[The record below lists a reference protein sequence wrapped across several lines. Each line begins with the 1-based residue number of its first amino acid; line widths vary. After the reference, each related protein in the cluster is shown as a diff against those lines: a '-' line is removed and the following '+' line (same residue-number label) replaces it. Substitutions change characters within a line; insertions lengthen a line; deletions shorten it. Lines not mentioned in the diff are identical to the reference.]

1 MIPMLLLAGRKVF
14 AVFSGNYLSSRSNA
28 NRTTT
33 TVSNGGA
40 DSLNVPSSGKF
51 YVEMTVNTVGA
62 SFGGINIG
70 VWGEGTN
77 IGGTTSGGSY
87 LGSTSDSYAY
97 NGSGS
102 KVGPS
107 GSSAAYGASY
117 TSGDVIGIGYDSST
131 GELKFWKNGSDQG
144 VAFTLGAG
152 TPRITVGAPISG
164 EQVSVTINAGQ
175 AAFPFGVP
183 SGYQAGLWQ

>member
-1 MIPMLLLAGRKVF
+1 MIPMLLFGGRKIF
-14 AVFSGNYLSSRSNA
+14 AIFRGDYSSTRSNG

-33 TVSNGGA
+33 TVTNGGS
-40 DSLNVPSSGKF
+40 DSLDVIASGKV
-51 YVEMTVNTVGA
+51 YVEMTVNSLGA

-77 IGGTTSGGSY
+77 IGGTISGGSY

-97 NGSGS
+97 TGSGS

-107 GSSAAYGASY
+107 GTSAAYGSSY
-117 TSGDVIGIGYDSST
+117 TTADVIGIGYDSSN
-131 GELKFWKNGSDQG
+131 GEVRFWKNGVAQG
-144 VAFTLGAG
+144 VAFTLGGAAR
-152 TPRITVGAPISG
+152 RITVGAPISG

-175 AAFPFGVP
+175 DAFPFGVP